1 MFLSSGAVWLS
12 AALGWQKRGLQQKAE
27 IFLHCDP
34 SALFRKIDAD
44 TVLDD
49 LRRCFGGFIPRKEGF
64 RFFLHNF
71 VYLSALQT
79 VYIYCI

>member
-44 TVLDD
+44 PVLDD
-49 LRRCFGGFIPRKEGF
+49 LVTDFI
-64 RFFLHNF
+64 
-71 VYLSALQT
+71 V
-79 VYIYCI
+79 